1 MQLRNIGTI
10 FRKEVKDTIR
20 DRRTMIFAFV
30 MPIMAMPLLMTVIFK
45 IQMGAVQKIE
55 HARSDIVIQN
65 IAELP
70 KDLHDSLM
78 ADTSLFQVKT
88 EADYPGKNLLDEL
101 KQKAFQ
107 LLVIVPNNFT
117 KAIELESP
125 TGIEVYYDRG
135 EELSSA
141 AYGKLDSVMTC
152 YRDRVVESRVVKR
165 QISKD
170 VLRPFDIQGNNV
182 ASAQKVAGKLFG
194 GIIPYFLIL
203 TCFLGAMSPA
213 IDLGAGEKE
222 RGTIETLMVAPATRG
237 EFVLGKYF
245 VIMLTGIMAG
255 LMSLAS
261 MTIFFRYMASDP
273 TMKQMAEMLAIQF
286 DMRTLFL
293 ILAVVIPVAGIF
305 AAILLSISIFAKSA
319 KEAQGYVGFLNFVL
333 VLPAFAALVPGVELN
348 YQIALIPIVNI
359 SLIIKYA
366 IAGTIEWKYVITAF
380 VSLFALAALALY
392 FAKRW
397 FEREEVLFRM

>member
-1 MQLRNIGTI
+1 MQMRNIGTI

-20 DRRTMIFAFV
+20 DRRTMLFAFV
-30 MPIMAMPLLMTVIFK
+30 MPIVMMPLLMMVIFK
-45 IQMGAVQKIE
+45 IQMGAVKKIE
-55 HARSDIVIQN
+55 EARSEIVIQN
-65 IAELP
+65 AAQLP
-70 KDLHDSLM
+70 QDLRDSLL
-78 ADTSLFQVKT
+78 ADTTFQVKT
-88 EADYPGKNLLDEL
+88 EVDFAGKTLMDEL
-101 KQKAFQ
+101 KNKAFQ
-107 LLVIVPNNFT
+107 ALVIVPDNFI

-125 TGIEVYYDRG
+125 TDIEIYYDQA
-135 EELSSA
+135 EEISA
-141 AYGKLDSVMTC
+141 AAYSKLTDVLSH
-152 YRDRVVESRVVKR
+152 YRDRIVKSRVVKR
-165 QISKD
+165 QIAED
-170 VLRPFDIQGNNV
+170 VLKPFTVQGNSV
-182 ASAQKVAGKLFG
+182 ASAKKLAGKTLG

-213 IDLGAGEKE
+213 VDLGAGEKE

-261 MTIFFRYMASDP
+261 MTVFFRYMAGDP
-273 TMKQMAEMLAIQF
+273 AMKQMAAMLAIQF
-286 DMRTLFL
+286 DIQTLFL

-305 AAILLSISIFAKSA
+305 AAILLSLSIFAKSA
-319 KEAQGYVGFLNFVL
+319 KEAQGYIGALNFIL
-333 VLPAFAALVPGVELN
+333 VLPAFVSMVPGVELN
-348 YQIALIPIVNI
+348 YQMALIPIVNI
-359 SLIIKYA
+359 SLIIKNA

-380 VSLFALAALALY
+380 VSLFALAAIALY